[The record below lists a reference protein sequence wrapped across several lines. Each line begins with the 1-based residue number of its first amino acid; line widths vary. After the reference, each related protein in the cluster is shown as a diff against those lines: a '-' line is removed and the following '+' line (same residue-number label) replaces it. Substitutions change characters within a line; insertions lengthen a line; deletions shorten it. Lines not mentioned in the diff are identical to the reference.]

1 MGEGEVRGKEGRE
14 GGRKKERERKRKER
28 KKMFREKERGEGEG
42 REKNFPDMR
51 VFRLKGPT
59 KKFPA

>member
-1 MGEGEVRGKEGRE
+1 
-14 GGRKKERERKRKER
+14 
-28 KKMFREKERGEGEG
+28 MFREKDIEEGEG
-42 REKNFPDMR
+42 REKDFPDLR